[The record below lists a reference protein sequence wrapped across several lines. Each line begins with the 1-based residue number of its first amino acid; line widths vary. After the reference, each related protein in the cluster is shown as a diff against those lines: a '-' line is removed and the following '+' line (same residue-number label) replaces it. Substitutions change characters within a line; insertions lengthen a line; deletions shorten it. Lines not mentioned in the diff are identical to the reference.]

1 MKLLRTGWEIDV
13 TEADT
18 ATDVQEDAAQAS
30 MPPGVVKNPPEA
42 SRQPNV
48 LLRKILNT
56 LAFDSTI
63 GDLPLQ
69 EGLIDA
75 RSPLSQAEAMFLAQ
89 PSLSGLILTGQ
100 GKILSMVSR
109 REFFERLA
117 GLDSAG
123 DSPSRTVESVFQN
136 KPSPLVLGERTPITL
151 AAAEAFARPAN
162 AACDPI
168 VVEFEDHSASLLGA
182 EVLYQ
187 AQTRMAQLGDEN
199 SHQQKE
205 SLRKASEML
214 NAILQSATEFAIV
227 ATDLQLTIG
236 HFNPTAERIFD
247 IEASDA
253 IGKRVAQIADKSLF
267 DAGRFAGAVAA
278 AMAEGKFAY
287 DIEIRKP
294 DRKLAVVHCIV
305 MPMRNDQGVWTGYVL
320 VAQDVSELRR
330 ADEEVQ
336 RSERTLLALLDALP
350 TGIVVV
356 DLDRKIRRANQAAL
370 RILGYDDAG
379 ELLNQPCTNFLCN
392 GQDGQGCPI
401 LDQHL
406 ENESSERI
414 IRNRDG
420 EELTVL
426 QSVLPV
432 TIDNEE
438 MLLETFIDIS
448 QRKKM
453 EEALRDGEQQLRLFV
468 KHTPAAVAMFDR
480 EMRYICA
487 TRQWMEDYH
496 LGDQPLRGRSHY
508 DVFPEVPELW
518 KKTYQRALQGRSK
531 RCEEERII
539 HANGAFDWIRWEVH
553 PWYTEED
560 EIGGIIKF
568 TEVITDRKW
577 AEEALWD
584 AKMEAEKAN
593 RLKSEFMA
601 NVSHEIRTP
610 LNAILGFAE
619 SIQSG
624 NDLDI
629 ARKQAG
635 QILNE
640 SDHLLSLINTLLDHA
655 KIEAGK
661 LDLEHR
667 VVDLSQLME
676 TLVSSAQVQAKRK
689 DVEFRI
695 EKSPQSPQYV
705 MGDALRLRQVL
716 LNLVSNAIKF
726 TEEGSVTVRVEQISE
741 EEELATLKFLVIDT
755 GIGIPLEK
763 QSQIFKSFTQVDGS
777 TTRKY
782 GGTGLGTSISRELV
796 NLMGGQ
802 MGLESRPGEGST
814 FWFTLP
820 MPVCSS
826 PAKEDLA
833 ALPESRR
840 QPAQIPQTPSGHIL
854 VAEDYPP
861 SQEVARMHLESL
873 GHRVSLA
880 ENGLRAVEL
889 CREEKFDLVL
899 MDVQMPE
906 MDGYAAA
913 REIRSSKT
921 PNADVPILALTANAE
936 NDTRA
941 HCLQAGMND
950 VLTKPIRRGPML
962 SVVSQWLLGPCQD
975 APGKSSAATEP
986 DEPGRTE
993 DPTTQDDATE
1003 AAIDMDQAVREFGG
1017 NAELVVAVVTQFLA
1031 QVHEQLPAMREALA
1045 KGDGEGLRTEAHKI
1059 KGGAAN
1065 LTAGKISRS
1074 AAEIER
1080 QAAENQLTDIG
1091 DQIDRM
1097 EQQLDELTQ
1106 AVAEQ
1111 ERQV

>member
-1 MKLLRTGWEIDV
+1 VIDKGSTAQRQSASKSKDEQDLPQLAASQARTES
-13 TEADT
+13 A
-18 ATDVQEDAAQAS
+18 
-30 MPPGVVKNPPEA
+30 
-42 SRQPNV
+42 RQPNS
-48 LLRKILNT
+48 LLRRILNT
-56 LAFDSTI
+56 LSFDSVI

-69 EGLIDA
+69 EGLIA
-75 RSPLSQAEAMFLAQ
+75 PEAPIGQAAGMFRAQ
-89 PSLSGLILTGQ
+89 TNLSGLILAGRTKITG
-100 GKILSMVSR
+100 MVSR
-109 REFFERLA
+109 REFFEVVSDRECSDCQSMQEVFDALPA
-117 GLDSAG
+117 PLILPDS
-123 DSPSRTVESVFQN
+123 
-136 KPSPLVLGERTPITL
+136 TPITL
-151 AAAEAFARPAN
+151 AAAEAFARPGN
-162 AACDPI
+162 AACDPV
-168 VVEFEDHSASLLGA
+168 VVEFADHSASLLGA

-205 SLRKASEML
+205 ALRKASDML

-227 ATDLQLTIG
+227 ATDLQLTIQ
-236 HFNPTAERIFD
+236 HFNPTAERIFGIAKQD
-247 IEASDA
+247 VVS
-253 IGKRVAQIADKSLF
+253 KRVAQIASESLF
-267 DAGRFAGAVAA
+267 DADRFAGAVAA
-278 AMAEGKFAY
+278 AMAEGKSSY
-287 DIEIRKP
+287 DIQIVLP
-294 DRKLAVVHCIV
+294 DHKQGVIHCVV
-305 MPMRNDQGVWTGYVL
+305 MPMRNDEGVWTGFIL

-330 ADEEVQ
+330 ADDEVQ

-356 DLDRKIRRANQAAL
+356 DLDRKIRRVNQAAL
-370 RILGYDDAG
+370 RILGFEDCE

-392 GQDGQGCPI
+392 GGDDQGCPI

-406 ENESSERI
+406 QGESTEKI
-414 IRNRDG
+414 IRNREG
-420 EELTVL
+420 ERLTVL
-426 QSVLPV
+426 RSVLPV
-432 TIDNEE
+432 TIENEE
-438 MLLETFIDIS
+438 MLLETFIDITE
-448 QRKKM
+448 RKKM

-487 TRQWMEDYH
+487 THQWMEDYH

-518 KKTYQRALQGRSK
+518 KKTYQRALKGRSK

-553 PWYTEED
+553 PWYTDEG

-619 SIQSG
+619 SIQG
-624 NDLDI
+624 GDDI
-629 ARKQAG
+629 ESARRQAG
-635 QILNE
+635 QILTE

-667 VVDLSQLME
+667 VVDLEQLLE
-676 TLVSSAQVQAKRK
+676 SIASSAQVQAKKK
-689 DVEFRI
+689 DVAFLIQCAPEA
-695 EKSPQSPQYV
+695 PDYV

-726 TEEGSVTVRVEQISE
+726 TEDGSVTVRVEQVAE
-741 EEELATLKFLVIDT
+741 EEDLATLKFLVIDT
-755 GIGIPLEK
+755 GIGIAEEK
-763 QSQIFKSFTQVDGS
+763 QSQIFKSFTQADGS

-802 MGLESRPGEGST
+802 MGLESTPGKGST

-820 MPVCSS
+820 MPICHE
-826 PAKEDLA
+826 PAEDDLA
-833 ALPESRR
+833 PL
-840 QPAQIPQTPSGHIL
+840 PQTQVQSDQEPEGTGGHIL

-873 GHRVSLA
+873 GCKVCLA
-880 ENGLRAVEL
+880 DNGREAVEH
-889 CREEKFDLVL
+889 CQNETFDLIL

-913 REIRSSKT
+913 REIRSSHT
-921 PNADVPILALTANAE
+921 ANADVPILALTANAE

-941 HCLQAGMND
+941 HCLQVGMND

-962 SVVSQWLLGPCQD
+962 NVVAQWLKDPQQARKDTPGAKKQEPEPDNCQD
-975 APGKSSAATEP
+975 QGESAP
-986 DEPGRTE
+986 
-993 DPTTQDDATE
+993 
-1003 AAIDMDQAVREFGG
+1003 AIDVKEAIREFGG
-1017 NAELVVAVVTQFLA
+1017 NAELLQAVVTQFLA
-1031 QVHEQLPAMREALA
+1031 QAQEQVPEMRAA
-1045 KGDGEGLRTEAHKI
+1045 VGKSDADWLRGEAHKI

-1065 LTAGKISRS
+1065 LTANRVSS
-1074 AAEIER
+1074 VAA
-1080 QAAENQLTDIG
+1080 T
-1091 DQIDRM
+1091 M
-1097 EQQLDELTQ
+1097 EQQASDNNLQDFDDLIDRLEDELDALQ
-1106 AVAEQ
+1106 HSLVEQ
-1111 ERQV
+1111 ENRT